1 MADSLSYGG
10 VDLSGSAYGVTVVE
24 GPIQA
29 LASPRLSKS
38 ARSGGHGSVVR
49 GNYIEE
55 RTLTVPVVLAGTSY
69 ADMQAKV
76 DALRALFVPGSD
88 EQLILDAWPGRYLN
102 CRLAKAIQGNV
113 YGGRAL
119 EMDLEFVAGD
129 PLWYGTTLHTRTI
142 TNSNTFNDWRVALG
156 GTPYAGSADTPIS
169 FVGQQSSVD
178 SAYSELYVENTL
190 ETHTTI
196 ENRWGSVNGSD
207 GWLPYRMGANLYCKF
222 DSNLETISVS
232 ADGIAWTSIMIY
244 RSVSYTPSVG
254 ADPYV
259 LPTQALLHPG
269 ENSFTCVGLSGT
281 GYTWTYSYYDRWL

>member
-1 MADSLSYGG
+1 MADSMTFGG
-10 VDLSGSAYGVTVVE
+10 VDLSGSTYGVTVVE

-29 LASPRLSKS
+29 LAEPRLSKS
-38 ARSGGHGSVVR
+38 PRSGGHGSVVR
-49 GNYIEE
+49 GSYIAE
-55 RTLTVPVVLAGTSY
+55 RTLTVPVIVEGSSH
-69 ADMQAKV
+69 ADMLAKV

-88 EQLILDAWPGRYLN
+88 EALVLDYWPGRYLN
-102 CRLAKAIQGNV
+102 CRLSKSIQGKI

-119 EMDLEFVAGD
+119 EMDLEFIAGD

-142 TNSNTFNDWRVALG
+142 TNSNTFSDWRVALG

-169 FVGQQSSVD
+169 FVGQQGPEDSSF
-178 SAYSELYVENTL
+178 AELYVENTL

-196 ENRWGSVNGSD
+196 ENRWGVLSGADNYM
-207 GWLPYRMGANLYCKF
+207 PYRMGANLYCKF

-232 ADGIAWTSIMIY
+232 ADGVAWTSIMIY
-244 RSVSYTPSVG
+244 RSVSETPSEG

-269 ENSFTCVGLSGT
+269 ENQFICVGLSGT